1 MWFPSPP
8 NSGLKQV
15 PLNTSLPAQGKES
28 CGEGS
33 AGPGTALP
41 PAQAEEGTSRLGEA
55 ACPPPGLRSLRTQ
68 GSLLP
73 SEVFLG
79 LLLGRGSDGH
89 SSGPRGTFKEIAP
102 SAKGGREG
110 DGTWPD
116 AHQAGRA
123 TRQPPPSP
131 PLMLRGS
138 GTPLPSRSQ
147 ALVAKGRGRWPR
159 KATLST
165 PPQCSLPP
173 WLPQAQ
179 RRRGLNWLN

>member
-1 MWFPSPP
+1 MWFLSPP
-8 NSGLKQV
+8 NSGLKQI
-15 PLNTSLPAQGKES
+15 PHNASLPAQGKES

-33 AGPGTALP
+33 DGSGTALP
-41 PAQAEEGTSRLGEA
+41 PAQAEEGTSGLGEA
-55 ACPPPGLRSLRTQ
+55 ACPPPDLRSLHTQ

-79 LLLGRGSDGH
+79 PLPGRGSDGH
-89 SSGPRGTFKEIAP
+89 SSRPRGTFKETAP

-116 AHQAGRA
+116 VHQAGGA

-138 GTPLPSRSQ
+138 STPLPSRSQ
-147 ALVAKGRGRWPR
+147 ASVAIGRGRWPR
-159 KATLST
+159 KAALPT

-179 RRRGLNWLN
+179 LRRGLNWLN